1 MKKLNQNP
9 HDKEDVIKSETK
21 LQSLGHVEFVRNLTP
36 EQQEMLAKNPVQ
48 NFIPWRA
55 VWNGN
60 SISTPCRLVFDASQ
74 PTASGTSLNDILVKG
89 KNNMNKLVEIV
100 IRWSTHKI
108 GFHTDVK
115 KMYNTVQLREKHWCF
130 QRYIWQNELD
140 NRKIPEEKVIK
151 TLIYGVKSSGNQSER
166 GLRETAH
173 MSAVE
178 FPEVNHIVQKD
189 IYVDDCLSGAQNLK
203 HAMIRADQIELVL
216 NRGGFS
222 LKGVTFSGKNPPAT
236 LTNDRANITVAGM
249 RWFPKEDLVSLD
261 ISELNFAKKC
271 RGRSHHSNRIS
282 FQQTLQQGTVFQK
295 CLRYLT

>member
-1 MKKLNQNP
+1 M
-9 HDKEDVIKSETK
+9 
-21 LQSLGHVEFVRNLTP
+21 LT
-36 EQQEMLAKNPVQ
+36 KNPIQ

-60 SISTPCRLVFDASQ
+60 SISTPCRLVFDTSQ
-74 PTASGTSLNDILVKG
+74 PTASGTSLSDILAKG

-100 IRWSTHKI
+100 ICWSTHKI

-115 KMYNTVQLREKHWCF
+115 KMYNAVQLRKEYWCF
-130 QRYIWQNELD
+130 QRYIWQNKLD

-151 TLIYGVKSSGNQSER
+151 TLIYGVRSSGNQSER
-166 GLRETAH
+166 GLHKTAR

-216 NRGGFS
+216 NRGKFS
-222 LKGVTFSGKNPPAT
+222 LKGVTFSGKNSP
-236 LTNDRANITVAGM
+236 
-249 RWFPKEDLVSLD
+249 E
-261 ISELNFAKKC
+261 
-271 RGRSHHSNRIS
+271 H
-282 FQQTLQQGTVFQK
+282 
-295 CLRYLT
+295 